1 MYLFCRGKIG
11 RGDFLRRHE
20 RLGLSYLAKPNSGL
34 ALFYAASGVDALA
47 LMLLAERLGQLG
59 FRVLV
64 SMRDSEGGRLR
75 PPRLATLLYQ
85 LAPLD
90 TPQSVKRFLEH
101 WRPDLVL
108 VCGGELPLNLI
119 FETRR
124 RAIPLVLVNARMPA
138 RSFLIWRRLGGLAA
152 SLLTLLDGGREAD
165 AERFRALGLRSA
177 RVTGNLES
185 RCCRLQ
191 ERLSPLPRRVI
202 KEPRRVG

>member
-1 MYLFCRGKIG
+1 MPEVKTSPLLSAYRLASAAIGAVAPLYLFCRGKIG

-90 TPQSVKRFLEH
+90 TP
-101 WRPDLVL
+101 
-108 VCGGELPLNLI
+108 
-119 FETRR
+119 
-124 RAIPLVLVNARMPA
+124 
-138 RSFLIWRRLGGLAA
+138 
-152 SLLTLLDGGREAD
+152 
-165 AERFRALGLRSA
+165 
-177 RVTGNLES
+177 
-185 RCCRLQ
+185 
-191 ERLSPLPRRVI
+191 
-202 KEPRRVG
+202 